1 MSWKLGL
8 EHLRDLARGAAI
20 LGTGG
25 GGDPFIGRLLVEQ
38 AIRQHGPITILDPDE
53 LDDEAFVIPT
63 AQMGAPTVIIEKIP
77 RGTEPETALAA
88 LERHLGRTATA
99 TMPIECGGIN
109 SMIPLLVGART
120 GLPVVDADG
129 MGRAFPELQMETFS
143 VYGVPGSPMAIA
155 GESDETVVIN
165 TGEDNR
171 QMEWLAR
178 GITIRLGGVAH
189 IAEYCMTGEQV
200 KRTAVPRTLSL
211 GIALGRAVREARES
225 HADPIAAM
233 REALSATLYSHL
245 RVLFRGKV
253 VDVERRTTEGFARGT
268 VKLVSFDGL
277 SHMEIRFQ
285 NENLIAVVDGEV
297 RAIVPDLI
305 CVLESDTAEPITTE
319 GLRYGQRVTVVG
331 ISTPAMMRTPEA
343 LDVFGPACFGLEDS
357 FQPVERLDDEEFA
370 GSNSAVRTSRR

>member
-1 MSWKLGL
+1 MTWKLGL

-38 AIRQHGPITILDPDE
+38 AIREHGPVTIMDPDE
-53 LDDEAFVIPT
+53 LDDDAFVIPT

-77 RGTEPETALAA
+77 RGTEPETALRA

-155 GESDETVVIN
+155 GESDETVVIDA
-165 TGEDNR
+165 GEDNR
-171 QMEWLAR
+171 RMEWLAR
-178 GITIRLGGVAH
+178 GITIRMGGVAH
-189 IAEYCMTGEQV
+189 IAEYSMSGEQV

-225 HADPIAAM
+225 HQDPIAAI
-233 REALSATLYSHL
+233 REALSSTLYSHL

-268 VKLVSFDGL
+268 VKFVSFDGQSNL
-277 SHMEIRFQ
+277 EIRFQ

-343 LDVFGPACFGLEDS
+343 LDVFGPACFGLEDP
-357 FQPVERLDDEEFA
+357 FQPVERLEDEELA